1 MISLVLDT
9 HTVIWLLHADPRLSP
24 TARKRINQSALRK
37 EQIAISSISLVE
49 ITYLEEKA
57 RIPAN
62 TLTGLLALL
71 SQPDALL
78 VEVPL
83 TSAIVTALRTISRT
97 AIPEMPDRII
107 AGTALHLGV
116 PLITRD
122 SKIQKSFVPTIW

>member
-9 HTVIWLLHADPRLSP
+9 HTVIWLLHADPRLSS
-24 TARKRINQSALRK
+24 TARKRINESALRK
-37 EQIAISSISLVE
+37 EKVAISTISLVE
-49 ITYLEEKA
+49 ITYLEEKK

-83 TSAIVTALRTISRT
+83 TRAIVTALGTIPKND
-97 AIPEMPDRII
+97 IPDMPDRII
-107 AGTALHLGV
+107 AGTALHLSV
-116 PLITRD
+116 PLVTRD
-122 SKIQKSFVPTIW
+122 RKIQKSFVPTIW

>member
-9 HTVIWLLHADPRLSP
+9 HAVIWLLHADPRLSS
-24 TARKRINQSALRK
+24 TARKKINESALRK
-37 EQIAISSISLVE
+37 EQVAISTISLVE
-49 ITYLEEKA
+49 ITYLEEKK

-62 TLTGLLALL
+62 TLTGLLTLL
-71 SQPDALL
+71 SQPHALL

-83 TSAIVTALRTISRT
+83 TRAIVTALRTI
-97 AIPEMPDRII
+97 AKNDIPDMPDRII

-116 PLITRD
+116 PLVTRD